1 MISTH
6 HDEFASQATGGVGRE
21 RHWEGVQRV
30 PYEGGTTIVDHGSCQ
45 ETKQACILRDGAKAG
60 QTGTTTSAVAIS
72 A

>member
-1 MISTH
+1 M
-6 HDEFASQATGGVGRE
+6 
-21 RHWEGVQRV
+21 

-45 ETKQACILRDGAKAG
+45 ETKQAFILRDGAKAG